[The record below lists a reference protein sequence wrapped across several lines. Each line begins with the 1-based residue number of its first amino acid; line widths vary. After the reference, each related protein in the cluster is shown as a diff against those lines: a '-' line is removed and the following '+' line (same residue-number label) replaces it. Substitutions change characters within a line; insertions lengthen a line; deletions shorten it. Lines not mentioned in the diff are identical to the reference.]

1 MKLLP
6 IDEILLFLPQIIVG
20 GFVGGFNNRFQFFTV
35 IGCHSLSFRLV
46 NDSTPSVQIKIN
58 LNLTDLYK
66 HFFGRFLLKLIYFL

>member
-20 GFVGGFNNRFQFFTV
+20 GFVGGFNNLFQFFTV

-46 NDSTPSVQIKIN
+46 NDSTPSVQIKKPNNIN
-58 LNLTDLYK
+58 A
-66 HFFGRFLLKLIYFL
+66 LLKRSC